1 MLFRSPQ
8 GDQGASGATGIQ
20 GATGAGLFVD
30 DAALS
35 TTTPNQT
42 IDTYSVSSW
51 RTAKYIIQA
60 THSGDVH
67 SAEVIV
73 THNGSDVAITEYA
86 TMYSSAS
93 LMTVSADTDGS
104 NVYVKVSPVNTN
116 TQIDYVRETVI
127 A

>member
-1 MLFRSPQ
+1 M
-8 GDQGASGATGIQ
+8 TGVQ
-20 GATGAGLFVD
+20 TC
-30 DAALS
+30 ALPIS
-35 TTTPNQT
+35 
-42 IDTYSVSSW
+42 
-51 RTAKYIIQA
+51 
-60 THSGDVH
+60 
-67 SAEVIV
+67 EVIV